1 MGSDLREIGAD
12 AFRQGLEQANRKL
25 GQPSPEPA
33 VTEKLHAHYEE
44 LRRWNRTVAL
54 VGPAMAGEALEQH
67 YAESLAGH
75 SLIPADARTLVD
87 VGSGAGF
94 PGLILAASGA
104 LHATLI
110 EARERKAAF
119 LAAAA
124 RRMAL
129 QVSCLNAR
137 VESLP
142 PTGLPAQID
151 VVTMRAV
158 RLSPSLLEP
167 LLSRLSTGGRILLWC
182 SGVQEVPSTLEPTTE
197 LPLLG
202 QRRIAAFRIRG

>member
-1 MGSDLREIGAD
+1 M
-12 AFRQGLEQANRKL
+12 
-25 GQPSPEPA
+25 
-33 VTEKLHAHYEE
+33 
-44 LRRWNRTVAL
+44 AL
-54 VGPAMAGEALEQH
+54 VGPGLSGEALEQH

-75 SLIPADARTLVD
+75 GLIPATARTLVD

-94 PGLILAASGA
+94 PGLILAASGS

-110 EARERKAAF
+110 EVRERKAAF

-137 VESLP
+137 VEALP
-142 PTGLPAQID
+142 PAGLPAQID

-167 LLSRLSTGGRILLWC
+167 LLSRLSAEGLILLWC
-182 SGVQEVPSTLEPTTE
+182 SGAQKWPANLEPTTE